1 MKRNHRIAAFAAAV
15 IMALSVL
22 PFSAAYAEENKPVYL
37 ALGDSITNA
46 YQPGGSHLT
55 DESFVSILANE
66 KGYTAVNKGVDGNTA
81 TGILA
86 QIESGD
92 LDEYIKSA
100 EVITIT
106 CGGNDLMN
114 LLYEKT
120 AELFNATYATKYGS
134 ITGKDVIEILALGSD
149 DPMKKNIILLGALTA
164 IQKMDDPKGYLNE
177 FNASLDAF
185 IENLNKVTSAIKTQN
200 PNAKIFV
207 ATQYNPYEH
216 FAKLESISK
225 HIGNC
230 AAMLMQRVVDN
241 ASKGQYTVADV
252 YAAFLGNTAEYCN
265 ADDSGYPDNMQLD
278 FHPSVAGHAAIA
290 ECFGQVVPK
299 AKANNSTESTDSDP
313 VWGGTT
319 GWESERGTGT
329 TAETTTSNAP
339 VLLPTTGDD
348 NRTAAAIVMILS
360 AIGIAVFISL
370 KKKRRA

>member
-1 MKRNHRIAAFAAAV
+1 MRRNHRIAAFTAAV

-22 PFSAAYAEENKPVYL
+22 PFSAAYAQEDKPVYL
-37 ALGDSITNA
+37 AIGDSITNA

-55 DESFVSILANE
+55 DESFVNILANE

-114 LLYEKT
+114 LVYEKM
-120 AELFNATYATKYGS
+120 ALEFNRYYSSKYGTIS
-134 ITGKDVIEILALGSD
+134 GDDIIDLLSGGADAQQKQLLLIAALS
-149 DPMKKNIILLGALTA
+149 A
-164 IQKMDDPKGYLNE
+164 IQKLDDPKGYLDE
-177 FNASLDAF
+177 FKASVESF
-185 IENLNKVTSAIKTQN
+185 IENINKVTSAIKTMN
-200 PNAKIFV
+200 PDAEIFLS
-207 ATQYNPYEH
+207 TQYNPYEH
-216 FAKLESISK
+216 FTKLTSLSG
-225 HIGNC
+225 HLNNC
-230 AAMLMQRVVDN
+230 AVILRQRVIEN
-241 ASKGQYTVADV
+241 ATAGQYTVADV
-252 YAAFLGNTAEYCN
+252 YTAFLGNTAEYCN
-265 ADDSGYPDNMQLD
+265 ADDSQYPTGMQID

-299 AKANNSTESTDSDP
+299 AKTNSSTESTDSDP

-319 GWESERGTGT
+319 GWESSRGTDT
-329 TAETTTSNAP
+329 TAETAVTNTQ

-348 NRTAAAIVMILS
+348 TRAAFAIVMIL
-360 AIGIAVFISL
+360 AALGITAFVSL
-370 KKKRRA
+370 KKKQRA

>member
-1 MKRNHRIAAFAAAV
+1 MRRNHRIAAFAAAV

-22 PFSAAYAEENKPVYL
+22 PFSAAYAQEDKPVYL

-55 DESFVSILANE
+55 DESFVNILANE

-86 QIESGD
+86 QIESGE

-114 LLYEKT
+114 LVYEKM
-120 AELFNATYATKYGS
+120 ALEFNKYYSSKYGTIS
-134 ITGKDVIEILALGSD
+134 GDDIIDLLSGGADAQQKQLLLIAALS
-149 DPMKKNIILLGALTA
+149 A
-164 IQKMDDPKGYLNE
+164 IQKLDDPKGYLDE
-177 FNASLDAF
+177 FKASVESF
-185 IENLNKVTSAIKTQN
+185 IENINKVTSAIKNMN
-200 PNAKIFV
+200 PDAEIFLS
-207 ATQYNPYEH
+207 TQYNPYEH
-216 FAKLESISK
+216 FTKLTSLSG
-225 HIGNC
+225 HLNNC
-230 AAMLMQRVVDN
+230 AVILRQRVIEN
-241 ASKGQYTVADV
+241 ATAGQYTVADV
-252 YAAFLGNTAEYCN
+252 YTAFLGNTAEYCN
-265 ADDSGYPDNMQLD
+265 ADDSQYPTGMQID

-299 AKANNSTESTDSDP
+299 AKTNSTESTDSDP

-319 GWESERGTGT
+319 GWESNRGTDT
-329 TAETTTSNAP
+329 TTETTTTNAE

-348 NRTAAAIVMILS
+348 TRAAFAIGMIL
-360 AIGIAVFISL
+360 AALGITALVSL
-370 KKKRRA
+370 KKKQRA